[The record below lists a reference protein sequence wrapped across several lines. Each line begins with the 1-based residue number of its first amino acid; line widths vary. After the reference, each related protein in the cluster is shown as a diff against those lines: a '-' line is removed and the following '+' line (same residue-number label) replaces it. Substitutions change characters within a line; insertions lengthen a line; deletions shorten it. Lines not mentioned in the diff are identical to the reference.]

1 MADKKP
7 FEQIFP
13 YFSYRWRYND
23 GQYSPYAPFTKVQF
37 VSKDPDVTEYFK
49 QGHNTSISN
58 KLNYINLKDIPTGG
72 PDVVAVDI
80 LYKESISSTV
90 YILQTKEL
98 PVFLPNEPNGKPLTI
113 NFKISKRSFGS
124 ALPNDQLSRHFD
136 NVPRKAKAQEI
147 TANRLMYGNYVH
159 KYDITKPLKIQVEAI
174 PVTQP
179 YNGPSVKTNRDYEIG
194 VAYLDKYG
202 RVGNL
207 LTQQTTEVPPANAVG
222 EGSSFTT
229 DFSYKNRISLQAK
242 ILDTSPPPPWAKYY
256 RYYVKDV
263 SGEHRNL
270 TCFNVYNDGSAVD
283 NDSDNVYIQ
292 LNSSDRNKIDE
303 ESILIPRRYNFN
315 GVEKIFAK
323 ESKHPVLEI
332 ENEAPSVVLSQ
343 VVERSVSKIVQ
354 LLDFDSGSDIVVKEV
369 TGQNNTPTS
378 LQNGDTVI
386 YLRNNGNDRWFTGAL
401 ATIITGL
408 NSHIQAQGTYT
419 KLNAM
424 EEPFTANQVVDCTQ
438 FEERLVLQ
446 LASASLPS
454 GSFTF
459 PGYSRGDKSDY
470 VLIDE
475 IALVQDI
482 TGGNASFERY
492 ILKITLG
499 KTLDNDFGA
508 TTNTGLQNV
517 PQAYDTTHFS
527 SGFTLKHGN
536 DSYSNQYNFYKLG
549 LSDDGK
555 EKMKGSFF
563 VKIPREVADNASI
576 EVTGLPTGQTPY
588 DEDGKVETDKIN
600 QLDFETVPI
609 AESNLD
615 LYWEDGKTRD
625 ITQHG
630 EINRIE
636 WANCIASKTDQFGSV
651 YLESTRIFD
660 KFNSVQMQKG
670 TRVTTPEIRYAE
682 ERRKTGLI
690 FSGLYNS
697 KTGINELNQ
706 FNMSLNPTKELE
718 PNYGGIQKL
727 YTLDTNLLALTE
739 DKVFRILADKDALFN
754 ADDGVNVTATNLV
767 LGQAMVYQGNYG
779 ISTHPESFTFFQNNA
794 YFADAKRGS
803 IIQLTPANG
812 QMFPVSSLG
821 MSNFFRDR
829 IGSADKIIGAYDGT
843 KKMYV
848 VSMQGYNPNDASIGS
863 ETIPNETSNITL
875 GYSPRSKGWSSRYS
889 FIPQGGVT
897 MGNQFY
903 TFYNGKA
910 YLHNSDSALR
920 NNFYGT
926 QYNSDV
932 QIIFNDNPTYV
943 SDFLTINY
951 EGDSNW
957 EISEI
962 IGDQDGTYGITNVR
976 LLDQDAGFLGWFL
989 KEGKYHGAVVGTQPV
1004 YVIDPNGTVGAD
1016 GFWPLIQDG
1025 SNTQDVSGTKGFF
1038 VKARLKNDATT
1049 AKEIFAV
1056 SSEYYISQT

>member
-7 FEQIFP
+7 FEKIFP

-58 KLNYINLKDIPTGG
+58 KLSYINLKDIPTGG
-72 PDVVAVDI
+72 KDVVAVDI
-80 LYKESISSTV
+80 LYKESISNTV

-98 PVFLPNEPNGKPLTI
+98 PVWPEVKPEKLSLQ
-113 NFKISKRSFGS
+113 ISKRSFGS
-124 ALPNDQLSRHFD
+124 AIPDDQLSRHFD

-147 TANRLMYGNYVH
+147 TANRLIYGNYVH
-159 KYDITKPLKIQVEAI
+159 KYNIDHPLRIKIGAE

-179 YNGPSVKTNRDYEIG
+179 YNGPSVKTNRDYEVG

-207 LTQQTTEVPPANAVG
+207 LTQQTTDEVTPANETG

-229 DFSYKNRISLQAK
+229 DFSYKNRISLNAK
-242 ILDTSPPPPWAKYY
+242 ILSPYPQAWAKYY
-256 RYYVKDV
+256 RYYIKDV

-270 TCFNVYNDGSAVD
+270 TCFNVYNDGGPSD

-303 ESILIPRRYNFN
+303 ESILIPRRYKFD
-315 GVEKIFAK
+315 GVEKIFQS
-323 ESKHPVLEI
+323 ESKHPVLAI
-332 ENEAPSVVLSQ
+332 ENEVPDIVKSQ
-343 VVERSVSKIVQ
+343 VIERSVSKVVQ
-354 LLDFDSGSDIVVKEV
+354 LLDFDAGSDVVVREV
-369 TGQNNTPTS
+369 TGQNNTATS

-401 ATIITGL
+401 ATIITSL
-408 NSHIQAQGTYT
+408 NRHIQSQGTYT

-424 EEPFTANQVVDCTQ
+424 EEPFSTSQVVDCTG

-446 LASASLPS
+446 L
-454 GSFTF
+454 GSHE
-459 PGYSRGDKSDY
+459 GDKSDY
-470 VLIDE
+470 VLVDE
-475 IALVQDI
+475 IALVQDLS
-482 TGGNASFERY
+482 GNNSNFERY

-499 KTLDNDFGA
+499 KTLDDDFGA

-517 PQAYDTTHFS
+517 PQSYDDTYFT
-527 SGFTLKHGN
+527 SGFTLKNKN
-536 DSYSNQYNFYKLG
+536 DDYSNHYNFYKLG
-549 LSDDGK
+549 LSEDGK

-563 VKIPREVADNASI
+563 VKIPREVVDNASI
-576 EVTGLPTGQTPY
+576 EVTKLPTGQTPY
-588 DEDGKVETDKIN
+588 NEDGNVDTTKIN
-600 QLDFETVPI
+600 QLDFETTPV
-609 AESNLD
+609 EDSNLN
-615 LYWEDGKTRD
+615 LYWEDGETRNISD
-625 ITQHG
+625 HG
-630 EINRIE
+630 NGTDRIE
-636 WANCIASKTDQFGSV
+636 WANCIASKTDQYGSV

-670 TRVTTPEIRYAE
+670 TRVTTPETRYAE

-706 FNMSLNPTKELE
+706 FNMALNPTKELE

-727 YTLDTNLLALTE
+727 HTLDTNLLALTE

-779 ISTHPESFTFFQNNA
+779 ISKNPESFVFFNNNA
-794 YFADAKRGS
+794 YFADAKRGA

-875 GYSPRSKGWSSRYS
+875 GYSPRANGWTSRYS
-889 FIPQGGVT
+889 FIPQTGVS
-897 MGNQFY
+897 MGNKFY

-910 YLHNSDSALR
+910 YLHNSDTALR

-943 SDFLTINY
+943 SDFLTVNY

-989 KEGKYHGAVVGTQPV
+989 KEGKYHGAIVGTQPV
-1004 YVIDPNGTVGAD
+1004 YIIDPNGTVGAD

-1038 VKARLKNDATT
+1038 VKTRLKNDATT
-1049 AKEIFAV
+1049 AKELFAV

>member
-7 FEQIFP
+7 FEKIFP

-58 KLNYINLKDIPTGG
+58 KLSYINLKDIPTGG
-72 PDVVAVDI
+72 KDVVAVDI
-80 LYKESISSTV
+80 LYKESISNTV

-98 PVFLPNEPNGKPLTI
+98 PVWPEVKPEKLSLQ
-113 NFKISKRSFGS
+113 ISKRSFGS
-124 ALPNDQLSRHFD
+124 AIPDDQLSRHFD

-147 TANRLMYGNYVH
+147 TANRLIYGNYVH
-159 KYDITKPLKIQVEAI
+159 KYNIDHPLRIKIGAE

-179 YNGPSVKTNRDYEIG
+179 YNGPSVKTNRDYEVG

-207 LTQQTTEVPPANAVG
+207 LTQQTTDEVTPANETG

-229 DFSYKNRISLQAK
+229 DFSYKNRISLNAK
-242 ILDTSPPPPWAKYY
+242 ILSPYPQAWAKYY
-256 RYYVKDV
+256 RYYIKDV

-270 TCFNVYNDGSAVD
+270 TCFNVYNDGGPSD

-303 ESILIPRRYNFN
+303 ESILIPRRYNFPRFHE
-315 GVEKIFAK
+315 GDKIFQG
-323 ESKHPVLEI
+323 ESKHPVLAI
-332 ENEAPSVVLSQ
+332 ENEAPDIIKSQ
-343 VVERSVSKIVQ
+343 VNERSVSPVLTWLHQRSTTAGLGGLISSTSESLYHVHPSYT
-354 LLDFDSGSDIVVKEV
+354 DESEATVAV
-369 TGQNNTPTS
+369 GQTTIH
-378 LQNGDTVI
+378 LKDRRETWDTQ
-386 YLRNNGNDRWFTGAL
+386 GAVS
-401 ATIITGL
+401 GL
-408 NSHIQAQGTYT
+408 NSYIRSQDSNPSVLFNTEETPVTTVQTVDMSQYPQRLIMQLKTKREDGITESDKCLVESIEYGKTTGADTRNSFKIILGARLDDKFATTTNNGFGTVP
-419 KLNAM
+419 LN
-424 EEPFTANQVVDCTQ
+424 F
-438 FEERLVLQ
+438 
-446 LASASLPS
+446 
-454 GSFTF
+454 
-459 PGYSRGDKSDY
+459 
-470 VLIDE
+470 
-475 IALVQDI
+475 
-482 TGGNASFERY
+482 NASGPHDGDR
-492 ILKITLG
+492 
-499 KTLDNDFGA
+499 
-508 TTNTGLQNV
+508 
-517 PQAYDTTHFS
+517 
-527 SGFTLKHGN
+527 GFVK
-536 DSYSNQYNFYKLG
+536 FYKLG
-549 LSDDGK
+549 LSEDGQ
-555 EKMKGSFF
+555 EKLKGSFF
-563 VKIPREVADNASI
+563 VKIPRKVVNNASI
-576 EVTGLPTGQTPY
+576 GVTELPSAQTPY
-588 DEDGKVETDKIN
+588 NEDGNVETDKIN
-600 QLDFETVPI
+600 QLDFETTPV
-609 AESNLD
+609 EDSNLN
-615 LYWEDGKTRD
+615 LYWEDGETRNISD
-625 ITQHG
+625 HG
-630 EINRIE
+630 NGTDRIE
-636 WANCIASKTDQFGSV
+636 WANCIASKTDQYGSV

-670 TRVTTPEIRYAE
+670 TRVTTPETRYAE

-706 FNMSLNPTKELE
+706 FNMALNPTKELE

-727 YTLDTNLLALTE
+727 HTLDTNLLALTE

-779 ISTHPESFTFFQNNA
+779 ISKNPESFVFFNNNA
-794 YFADAKRGS
+794 YFADAKRGA

-875 GYSPRSKGWSSRYS
+875 GYSPRAKGWASRYS
-889 FIPQGGVT
+889 FIPQTGVT
-897 MGNQFY
+897 MGNKFY

-910 YLHNSDSALR
+910 YLHNSDTALR

-926 QYNSDV
+926 QYSSDV
-932 QIIFNDNPTYV
+932 QIIFNDNPTYI
-943 SDFLTINY
+943 SDFLTVNY

-989 KEGKYHGAVVGTQPV
+989 KEGKYHGAIVGTQPV
-1004 YVIDPNGTVGAD
+1004 YIIDPNGTVGAD

-1038 VKARLKNDATT
+1038 VKTRLKNDATT
-1049 AKEIFAV
+1049 AKELFAV

>member
-207 LTQQTTEVPPANAVG
+207 LTQQTTEVPPTNAVG

-263 SGEHRNL
+263 SGEHKNL
-270 TCFNVYNDGSAVD
+270 TCFNVYNDGGPSD
-283 NDSDNVYIQ
+283 NNSDNVYIQ

-303 ESILIPRRYNFN
+303 ESILIPRRYSFPRLHA
-315 GVEKIFAK
+315 GEKIFHS
-323 ESKHPVLEI
+323 ESKHPVLAI
-332 ENEAPSVVLSQ
+332 ENEALDIIKSQ
-343 VVERSVSKIVQ
+343 VNERSISPVLTWLHQRNSTSGLFGTISYTSVSLYHVHP
-354 LLDFDSGSDIVVKEV
+354 SYSDESEATVAV
-369 TGQNNTPTS
+369 GQTTIHFKDRRETW
-378 LQNGDTVI
+378 DTQ
-386 YLRNNGNDRWFTGAL
+386 GAV
-401 ATIITGL
+401 AGL
-408 NSHIQAQGTYT
+408 NSYIRSQDSNPSVLFNTEETPVATVQLVDMSQYSQRLVMQLKT
-419 KLNAM
+419 KREDGITESDKCLVESIEYGKTTGADTRNSFKIILGARLDDK
-424 EEPFTANQVVDCTQ
+424 FATTANNGFGTVPLNFNAAGAHD
-438 FEERLVLQ
+438 
-446 LASASLPS
+446 
-454 GSFTF
+454 
-459 PGYSRGDKSDY
+459 GD
-470 VLIDE
+470 
-475 IALVQDI
+475 Q
-482 TGGNASFERY
+482 
-492 ILKITLG
+492 
-499 KTLDNDFGA
+499 
-508 TTNTGLQNV
+508 
-517 PQAYDTTHFS
+517 
-527 SGFTLKHGN
+527 GFVK
-536 DSYSNQYNFYKLG
+536 FYKLG
-549 LSDDGK
+549 LSEDGK
-555 EKMKGSFF
+555 EKLKGSFF
-563 VKIPREVADNASI
+563 VKIPREVVNNSSI
-576 EVTGLPTGQTPY
+576 EVTELPTGQTPY
-588 DEDGKVETDKIN
+588 NEDGKVETDKIN
-600 QLDFETVPI
+600 QLDFETIPI

-670 TRVTTPEIRYAE
+670 TRVTTPETRYAE

-697 KTGINELNQ
+697 KTGVNELNQ